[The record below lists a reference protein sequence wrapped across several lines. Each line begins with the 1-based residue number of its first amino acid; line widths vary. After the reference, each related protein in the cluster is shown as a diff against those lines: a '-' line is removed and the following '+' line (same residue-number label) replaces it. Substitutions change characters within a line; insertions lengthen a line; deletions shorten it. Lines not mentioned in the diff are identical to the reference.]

1 MNYSVSTILKIIIV
15 STSLRLS
22 LPSTLQIFNTMR
34 VECPE
39 LLEKVHPIRAD
50 YSAIDLD
57 IDAADR
63 AMLSSE
69 VQVSCRCCDAV
80 MLRLPTRRIAF
91 LSGFVGFCSCVFVVV
106 CACWQ
111 FNQWTFV

>member
-1 MNYSVSTILKIIIV
+1 
-15 STSLRLS
+15 
-22 LPSTLQIFNTMR
+22 MR

-69 VQVSCRCCDAV
+69 VQVSCRCCDADAEA
-80 MLRLPTRRIAF
+80 PHAAYCI
-91 LSGFVGFCSCVFVVV
+91 LSGFVGFCSSVFVVV

>member
-1 MNYSVSTILKIIIV
+1 
-15 STSLRLS
+15 
-22 LPSTLQIFNTMR
+22 MR

-63 AMLSSE
+63 AMLSSQ
-69 VQVSCRCCDAV
+69 VQVSCRCCDAEA
-80 MLRLPTRRIAF
+80 PHAKYCI
-91 LSGFVGFCSCVFVVV
+91 LSGFVGFCCCICCCLRLLAIQSMDFCVKLLCVTVTV
-106 CACWQ
+106 D
-111 FNQWTFV
+111 V

>member
-1 MNYSVSTILKIIIV
+1 MEL
-15 STSLRLS
+15 LL
-22 LPSTLQIFNTMR
+22 LLLQIFSTMR
-34 VECPE
+34 VERPE

-69 VQVSCRCCDAV
+69 VQVS
-80 MLRLPTRRIAF
+80 IAIRT
-91 LSGFVGFCSCVFVVV
+91 LDWRSWSFVACF
-106 CACWQ
+106 CWQ
-111 FNQWTFV
+111 FNQ

>member
-1 MNYSVSTILKIIIV
+1 
-15 STSLRLS
+15 
-22 LPSTLQIFNTMR
+22 MR

-69 VQVSCRCCDAV
+69 VQVSCRCCDAA
-80 MLRLPTRRIAF
+80 MLRLPTRSIAF
-91 LSGFVGFCSCVFVVV
+91 CRVLLGSVVVFVVV

>member
-1 MNYSVSTILKIIIV
+1 ML
-15 STSLRLS
+15 
-22 LPSTLQIFNTMR
+22 LQIFNIMR
-34 VECPE
+34 AERPE

-69 VQVSCRCCDAV
+69 VQVSIAIAIPIAGWRALLSVSVGNSINRLLCENFCECVRVCVCEREFVCLPICLDICPAV
-80 MLRLPTRRIAF
+80 Q
-91 LSGFVGFCSCVFVVV
+91 LSV
-106 CACWQ
+106 
-111 FNQWTFV
+111 

>member
-1 MNYSVSTILKIIIV
+1 
-15 STSLRLS
+15 
-22 LPSTLQIFNTMR
+22 MR

-39 LLEKVHPIRAD
+39 LFEKVHPIRAD

-69 VQVSCRCCDAV
+69 VQVSWRRLRCLHAAYCNFFF
-80 MLRLPTRRIAF
+80 PPPF
-91 LSGFVGFCSCVFVVV
+91 LLLSALVGNSINGFLCENFCV
-106 CACWQ
+106 
-111 FNQWTFV
+111 

>member
-1 MNYSVSTILKIIIV
+1 
-15 STSLRLS
+15 
-22 LPSTLQIFNTMR
+22 MR

-39 LLEKVHPIRAD
+39 LFEKVHPIRAD

-69 VQVSCRCCDAV
+69 VQVSRCCAPRGDGDGSVAS
-80 MLRLPTRRIAF
+80 MRRIAF
-91 LSGFVGFCSCVFVVV
+91 FSSVVV